1 MKLKASGSKVIARKH
16 PWIFSGAIEKI
27 PDDIENGAPVYLVGG
42 DNIVATG
49 LYSKKSMISVR
60 VMAFDKIAIDREFI
74 KNRISAAAQARKNL
88 GFGDNPDTT
97 GYRLVYGESDGLPG
111 LVIDRYGDA
120 IVIQISTAG
129 MDRLR
134 ETIVEILIELF
145 NPVSVY
151 EKSDLPSRLEE
162 GLKTTSGQLY
172 GANIETIEFRE
183 NGRAYLADITNGQK
197 TGFYLDQRDLR
208 QEIFDLAK
216 SKKTADLFSYSG
228 AAGIAALAGG
238 ASSVDFVD
246 SSAPALELCRRH
258 AEINGFAPDSYE
270 TIESDIFQWLGVL
283 NEPLYDLV
291 LLDPPALIKS
301 HKHLDSGVKA
311 YHFLNRAALRIIND
325 FGILVTSS
333 CSAFMTE
340 EMLLEILQK
349 ASDQAGV
356 MLNILKVVHQSPDH
370 PVPVTFPE
378 AAYLKSFIC
387 QIRRK

>member
-1 MKLKASGSKVIARKH
+1 MSGVRK
-16 PWIFSGAIEKI
+16 
-27 PDDIENGAPVYLVGG
+27 
-42 DNIVATG
+42 T
-49 LYSKKSMISVR
+49 
-60 VMAFDKIAIDREFI
+60 
-74 KNRISAAAQARKNL
+74 
-88 GFGDNPDTT
+88 
-97 GYRLVYGESDGLPG
+97 
-111 LVIDRYGDA
+111 
-120 IVIQISTAG
+120 
-129 MDRLR
+129 
-134 ETIVEILIELF
+134 
-145 NPVSVY
+145 
-151 EKSDLPSRLEE
+151 
-162 GLKTTSGQLY
+162 
-172 GANIETIEFRE
+172 
-183 NGRAYLADITNGQK
+183 
-197 TGFYLDQRDLR
+197 
-208 QEIFDLAK
+208 
-216 SKKTADLFSYSG
+216 
-228 AAGIAALAGG
+228 
-238 ASSVDFVD
+238 D